1 MNKIQIKE
9 EEKSKESLI
18 LTDDILEK
26 LSEIIV
32 FDLDL
37 SFDF

>member
-26 LSEIIV
+26 LSENIV
-32 FDLDL
+32 FDIDL

>member
-9 EEKSKESLI
+9 EEKRKESLI

-26 LSEIIV
+26 LSENIV